1 MGRCATRNVGGG
13 LARGGQ
19 KRGLKAAF
27 EAEIVAEIEAFVGTG
42 AVEDWDFEAIETAVR
57 REALRVAAAAVAQR
71 LNADCSDH
79 CGASLPCECGRRARY
94 AGRREKTFQSAL
106 GELTLQRAY
115 YHCEACQ
122 AGFCPRDRALG
133 LAGSSLSPAVT
144 RMVGTV
150 AAMVSFAESSELLDE
165 LAGVPVDPKQLE
177 RTAEGLGRQIARDER
192 SIVEPE
198 PPAAPTMYLGMD
210 GTGVPMRPQET
221 QGRLGKQPDG
231 SAKTREVKLVTVWS
245 AEGRDEEGIPVRDH
259 GSVSYSAAIES
270 AACNDTDEMASE
282 FAQRAER
289 EGRRRGFD
297 QAVRRVVL
305 GDGAPWIWNLADEQF
320 PGAIQIVDLYHAKG
334 HLWDVAKDIYG
345 AGTNL
350 AERWAKQRRDE
361 LDEGKID
368 DILTALQLHA
378 HTNEEARKCLDYI
391 VRNQSRMRYP
401 EFRAQGLCVS
411 TGVVEAGCK
420 LAIGTRLK
428 RAGMHWTVAGADAII
443 ALRCCKLSGRFED
456 FWERRSTAARAAAGT
471 AH

>member
-1 MGRCATRNVGGG
+1 
-13 LARGGQ
+13 
-19 KRGLKAAF
+19 
-27 EAEIVAEIEAFVGTG
+27 
-42 AVEDWDFEAIETAVR
+42 VR
-57 REALRVAAAAVAQR
+57 RAALRVAAAAVAQR
-71 LNADCSDH
+71 LNADRSDH
-79 CGASLPCECGRRARY
+79 RGASLPCECGRRARY

-144 RMVGTV
+144 RMVGTA
-150 AAMVSFAESSELLDE
+150 AAMVSFAESSELLEE

-177 RTAEGLGRQIARDER
+177 RTAEGLGRQIAQDER
-192 SIVEPE
+192 SVVEPE
-198 PPAAPTMYLGMD
+198 EPAASTMYLGMD

-245 AEGRDEEGIPVRDH
+245 AEGRDQEGLPVRDR

-270 AACNDTDEMASE
+270 AASNDTNELPSE

-289 EGRRRGFD
+289 EGRRRGFH
-297 QAVRRVVL
+297 QAACRVVL
-305 GDGAPWIWNLADEQF
+305 GDGARWIWNLADEQF

-334 HLWDVAKDIYG
+334 HLWDVAKAIYG
-345 AGTNL
+345 AGSDL
-350 AERWAKQRRDE
+350 GEQWAKQRRDE

-368 DILTALQLHA
+368 DILAALQLHV
-378 HTNEEARKCLDYI
+378 HTNEEARKCLQYLT
-391 VRNQSRMRYP
+391 RNRSRMRYP
-401 EFRAQGLCVS
+401 EFREQGLCVAS
-411 TGVVEAGCK
+411 GVVEAGCK

-456 FWERRSTAARAAAGT
+456 FWERRSVAARPAATSLGEVISQI
-471 AH
+471 